1 MAYRDFQ
8 LVDLQTKFNIV
19 TKRAKLFPN
28 ALRIEPSLLL
38 AQQLERNHSHIRAR
52 TEKMVSEAFVFPIL
66 LEIQD
71 RNSSK
76 ITLFSGENLLADK
89 SKGLNGELDFLFTK
103 QPNAFDLTA
112 PIIAITEAKLDRA
125 LIKAAN
131 QCAAQMIGS
140 QVFNQ
145 KNNQPAEVIYGA
157 ITNGSEWLFMKLEA
171 NILTL
176 DESEYFANDLPQ
188 LLGVLQTIID
198 FYE

>member
-1 MAYRDFQ
+1 MAYRNFH

-19 TKRAKLFPN
+19 TKRAMLFPN
-28 ALRIEPSLLL
+28 APRIEPSLLL
-38 AQQLERNHSHIRAR
+38 AQQLERNHFHIRAR

-89 SKGLNGELDFLFTK
+89 SKGLNGELDFLFAK
-103 QPNAFDLTA
+103 QPDAYDLTA

-140 QVFNQ
+140 QVFNH
-145 KNNQPAEVIYGA
+145 KNNQPVEIIYGA

-176 DESEYFANDLPQ
+176 DETEYFANDLPK